1 MAEFKSEHPAPRARP
16 SQNNN
21 SNNTYMAGADIADES
36 ASKCAQH
43 GVTPRRRHQ
52 PSSQWSSTMQ
62 VDKQQFQILNALDAI
77 LNGNRQS
84 ELPQLIEAAGAD
96 KIINA
101 DLMNLARKLKR
112 SAVVNFL
119 ATLITHNSAKPEQ
132 APLILDAYQS
142 IASSKLQAA
151 LLALPSANVVR
162 LTVTSIIERRQQTTL
177 LLTGSSMTS
186 PATSD
191 MASGNDATVAPD
203 PVESAQSPA
212 TSPLATKSA
221 RPSSR
226 GPSCHGA

>member
-1 MAEFKSEHPAPRARP
+1 
-16 SQNNN
+16 
-21 SNNTYMAGADIADES
+21 
-36 ASKCAQH
+36 
-43 GVTPRRRHQ
+43 
-52 PSSQWSSTMQ
+52 MQ

-77 LNGNRQS
+77 LNVNRQS

-151 LLALPSANVVR
+151 LLALSPCLLCFVPASSAYFTEYVFEATTNN
-162 LTVTSIIERRQQTTL
+162 TNQTNKA
-177 LLTGSSMTS
+177 GSM
-186 PATSD
+186 
-191 MASGNDATVAPD
+191 
-203 PVESAQSPA
+203 
-212 TSPLATKSA
+212 
-221 RPSSR
+221 R
-226 GPSCHGA
+226 H